1 MDSILKYHLEG
12 LDCAHCAAK
21 IEEDVKKLEE
31 LKNPQINLLKQELV
45 AEKAEGYDA
54 EKILEKIKAIVHQY
68 EPDVKV
74 TSKQKSQARTIP
86 EDTWPE
92 LKKKV
97 FRFSLG
103 GILFLAAVF
112 TKEYSI
118 SSYVFLLSYAI
129 FGWDVIWR
137 AIKNISKG
145 QVFDENFLM
154 TISTIGAIFLKE
166 LPEAVFVM
174 MFYQI
179 GEAFQDYAVDR
190 SRKSIISLMEIRPE
204 YAVLLTDDGA
214 KEISPEEILVG
225 DLILVKPGE
234 RIPLDGI
241 IAEGEGGLDTS
252 VLTGESVPRMVQTG
266 DAVYSG
272 SVNLNGVLKIK
283 VTKPFEEST
292 VMKILGMVENASAKK
307 SKTERFITKFARVY
321 TPVVVALAVLLAVVP
336 PLIGG
341 GEFQVWLSRAFI
353 FLVISCPC
361 ALVLSVPLGFFSGI
375 GEASRQGILVK
386 GSNYMDVLKNV
397 STVVFDKTGTLT
409 KGIFEVTKI
418 DVEEGYT
425 EEKLLNIAA
434 IGEKNSKHPIAKAV
448 VEYYEKM
455 YHAVNEEAQNYQE
468 LSGYGISYTLDGST
482 INAGN
487 YRFMEKQG
495 VLCQEYK
502 GMGSVVYLAK
512 DKNFV
517 GKIIVSD
524 TLKQGSKKAVESLRA
539 NGVKKIVMLSGDN
552 YETAKAISDE
562 LGLDEFYAEL
572 LPLQKVEKAEELLQ
586 QEKGF
591 LLFAGDGMNDA
602 PVLSRADIGVAMGGI
617 GSDAAIEAADMVIM
631 NDDLEKISV
640 GMKIATATHRIVSQN
655 IVFALGVKIIV
666 LILGAL
672 GIAQM
677 WTAVF
682 ADVGVAFLAILNSMR
697 PKMK

>member
-292 VMKILGMVENASAKK
+292 VMKILEMVENASAKK

>member
-54 EKILEKIKAIVHQY
+54 ETILEKIKAIVHQY

-74 TSKQKSQARTIP
+74 SPKQKSQARKIP
-86 EDTWPE
+86 EDTWTE

-97 FRFSLG
+97 IRFFMG
-103 GILFLAAVF
+103 GILFLAAIF
-112 TKEYSI
+112 TKEFSI
-118 SSYVFLLSYAI
+118 STYLFLVSYAV

-137 AIKNISKG
+137 AIKNISRG

-204 YAVLLTDDGA
+204 CAVLLTEDGA
-214 KEISPEEILVG
+214 KEISPEEIWVG

-252 VLTGESVPRMVQTG
+252 VLTGESVPRMVQAG

-292 VMKILGMVENASAKK
+292 VMKILEMVENASAKK

-321 TPVVVALAVLLAVVP
+321 TPVVVALAVLLALVP
-336 PLIGG
+336 PFIGA

-418 DVEEGYT
+418 DVEEGYNQ
-425 EEKLLNIAA
+425 EELLNIAA
-434 IGEKNSKHPIAKAV
+434 IGEQNSKHPIAKAV

-455 YHAVNEEAQNYQE
+455 YHAVNQEPQDYQE
-468 LSGYGISYTLDGST
+468 LSGYGISYTLDG
-482 INAGN
+482 NAIDVGN

-512 DKNFV
+512 NKKFV

-677 WTAVF
+677 WMAVF